1 MVSSSGMGRIWMEI
15 RKRLSMQT
23 PPTSKSP
30 VMLGTTGLPSLHNP
44 KQVAS

>member
-1 MVSSSGMGRIWMEI
+1 MVSSSGMMGRIWMGI

-30 VMLGTTGLPSLHNP
+30 VMLGWYYRPSQP
-44 KQVAS
+44 P